1 MPRSTPPEK
10 PQHYCC
16 VLAVSPWGPQWEG
29 GIQRFRGHGSWASQ
43 ERRKVSA
50 VPVAPGV
57 FLRPVNSCLAYLGF
71 SEQCGQCEQQDS
83 WRQEQNMTLTVPIK
97 ENDVC
102 SLCSHTFSI
111 CFVHLWL
118 SLSTF
123 SVLLQMT
130 SPLPLSCNWFLSVH
144 MKGIGWLF
152 IYFFVCSFIYPDRL
166 PLFLLDF
173 INAFIQDRDI
183 SLYSIHI

>member
-1 MPRSTPPEK
+1 MLWLLLQVLHKLGEK
-10 PQHYCC
+10 LFYGCC
-16 VLAVSPWGPQWEG
+16 
-29 GIQRFRGHGSWASQ
+29 ASQ
-43 ERRKVSA
+43 ETVNLSA
-50 VPVAPGV
+50 VTRAPWV
-57 FLRPVNSCLAYLGF
+57 SFQALSLCLASPGF

-130 SPLPLSCNWFLSVH
+130 SPLPLSCNWFLFVH

>member
-1 MPRSTPPEK
+1 MCS
-10 PQHYCC
+10 YVVLCC
-16 VLAVSPWGPQWEG
+16 ICCYGCCT
-29 GIQRFRGHGSWASQ
+29 SQ
-43 ERRKVSA
+43 ERINVFA
-50 VPVAPGV
+50 VPTVCQV
-57 FLRPVNSCLAYLGF
+57 FFQPLSLRLAYHGF

-130 SPLPLSCNWFLSVH
+130 SPLPLSCNWFLFVH

-152 IYFFVCSFIYPDRL
+152 IYFFVCSFI
-166 PLFLLDF
+166 LFYLG
-173 INAFIQDRDI
+173 
-183 SLYSIHI
+183 